1 LIEFE
6 DVVTDIADRKAI
18 QQLEV
23 KERLLA
29 RIKEKTAT
37 AVVTTETK
45 GTTDK
50 ETKPSENTLDKT
62 ERFDAIV

>member
-1 LIEFE
+1 MIEFE